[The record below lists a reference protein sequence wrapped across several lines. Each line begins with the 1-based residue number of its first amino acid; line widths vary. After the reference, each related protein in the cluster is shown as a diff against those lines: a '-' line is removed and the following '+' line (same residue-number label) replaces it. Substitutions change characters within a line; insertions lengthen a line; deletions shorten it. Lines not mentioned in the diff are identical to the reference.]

1 MAIRIECD
9 GGCGTIAASQDE
21 FVKFG
26 HFVPCYYCIECHKS
40 VATYYTARDSLHN
53 EVAGKW
59 HKGVEKLENRWFADH
74 PNGVLPDAS

>member
-9 GGCGTIAASQDE
+9 GGCGTIAESQDE

-26 HFVPCYYCIECHKS
+26 HFKPGYYCLECYKS
-40 VATYYTARDSLHN
+40 VATYYGARDSLHTQVS
-53 EVAGKW
+53 EKW
-59 HKGVEKLENRWFADH
+59 LKGLAQLDKKWLADH